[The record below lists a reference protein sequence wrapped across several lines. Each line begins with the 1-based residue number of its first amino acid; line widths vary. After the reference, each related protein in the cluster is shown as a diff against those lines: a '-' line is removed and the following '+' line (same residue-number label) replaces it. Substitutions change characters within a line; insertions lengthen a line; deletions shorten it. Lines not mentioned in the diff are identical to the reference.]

1 MDTVNSS
8 ELHFEIIITPDM
20 FQIVKEQFKE
30 IDSNYNLV
38 NYNLLTFYYDSSENY
53 YEIHG
58 VNFASENDT
67 KLAFTTIVSNTAD
80 ADCYA
85 FMKQEIIKG
94 CIVNRIPMDRL
105 MEAMIQLVEENYY
118 TEYEQEL

>member
-1 MDTVNSS
+1 MDTVNPS
-8 ELHFEIIITPDM
+8 EFHFEIIITPDM
-20 FQIVKEQFKE
+20 FQIVKEQFNV
-30 IDSNYNLV
+30 IGSNNNLAK
-38 NYNLLTFYYDSSENY
+38 YNLLTFYYDYSENY

-105 MEAMIQLVEENYY
+105 MEAMILMVEENYY